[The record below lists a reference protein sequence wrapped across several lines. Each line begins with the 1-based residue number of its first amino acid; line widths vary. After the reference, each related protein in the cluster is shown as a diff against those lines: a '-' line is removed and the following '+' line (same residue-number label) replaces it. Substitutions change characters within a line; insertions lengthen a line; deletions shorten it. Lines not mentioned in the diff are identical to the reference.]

1 LPLSEE
7 EQRILHEMEQK
18 LKDHDRGFYD
28 RVNNESG
35 RNNAGRACRWA
46 VLIFVAGF
54 VLLVASFRA
63 SLLLGT
69 FGFLVMLI
77 SAMFFEHNLRQLD
90 GPLFGPFSRALRR
103 RGISDEITDL
113 QRRMR
118 DRFKRPH

>member
-1 LPLSEE
+1 MPLSEE

-28 RVNNESG
+28 RVNSESG
-35 RNNAGRACRWA
+35 RNNAARSCRWS

-54 VLLVASFRA
+54 VLLIASFRS

-69 FGFLVMLI
+69 FGFVVMLV
-77 SAMFFEHNLRQLD
+77 SAMFFEHNLRRLD
-90 GPLFGPFSRALRR
+90 GPLFGHVSRALRR
-103 RGISDEITDL
+103 RGIGDEITDL
-113 QRRMR
+113 KSRMR